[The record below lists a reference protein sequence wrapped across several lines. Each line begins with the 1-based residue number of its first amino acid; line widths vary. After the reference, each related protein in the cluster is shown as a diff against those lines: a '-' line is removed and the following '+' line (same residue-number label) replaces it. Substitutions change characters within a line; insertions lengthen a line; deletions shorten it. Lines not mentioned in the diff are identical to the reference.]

1 LNPATLADLRQG
13 AAELG
18 IALDEPA
25 LRRLVDYLELL
36 GKWNRVYNLT
46 AIRDEGRMV
55 THHLLDSLAVLPHL
69 PPGALLDV
77 GSGGGMPGIPIAIAQ
92 PARAVTVLDSNQK
105 KGAFLKQA
113 VMELE
118 LKNVQV
124 AVERIEDHR
133 PARPY
138 EIVISRAFSDLA
150 DFAGLAGRCV
160 AAGGRLAA
168 MKGVQPDDEIQRLPA
183 AWHVERSVPLAVPRL
198 DAARHLVLLQRRGD
212 AEGSAAA

>member
-1 LNPATLADLRQG
+1 MLADLRQG
-13 AAELG
+13 VAELG

-25 LRRLVDYLELL
+25 LQRLLDYLALL

-46 AIRDEGRMV
+46 AIRDEERMV

-77 GSGGGMPGIPIAIAQ
+77 GSGGGMPGIPIAVVQ
-92 PARAVTVLDSNQK
+92 PARPVTVLDSNHK

-118 LKNVQV
+118 LKNVKV

-150 DFAGLAGRCV
+150 DFVALAGHCV

-168 MKGVQPDDEIQRLPA
+168 MKGMHPDDEIRHLPPD
-183 AWHVERSVPLAVPRL
+183 WIVERSLSLAVPQL
-198 DAARHLVLLQRRGD
+198 DAVRHLVFLQRRGD
-212 AEGSAAA
+212 AAGSAAA